1 MSETITEHEAVEAA
15 VVDSDAETVSD
26 EQLIAMLIDRAR
38 SDGLQLTGEGG
49 LLQQLTKRVL
59 ESALEGEIT
68 DHVGY
73 DKHDAVGRNSG
84 NSRNGTRSKTV
95 LTDVG
100 PVEVK
105 VPRDTA
111 GTFEPQLV
119 KKRQHR
125 LTGVDEM
132 VLSLSVK
139 GLTHGEISAHLAE
152 VYGAEVSKQTI
163 TTITDKV
170 MEGMAEWQARP
181 LDRVYPVVFVDAINV
196 KIRDGK
202 VANRPI
208 YVAMAVTVEGTRDIL
223 GIWAG
228 DGGEGAKHWLQVFT
242 ELKNRG
248 VEDVLMLV
256 CDGLKG
262 LPDAVET
269 VWPRTVV
276 QTCIVHLIRN
286 SLRYCARQDWGK
298 VAKDLKPVYT
308 APSEAAATERFLEFS
323 EKWGAKYPAVIKLW
337 SDAWAEMVPFPS
349 FDVEIRKVI
358 CSTNAI
364 ESVNARIRKAV
375 RARGHFPSEGAALK
389 CVHMALMSLD
399 PTCKGRHR
407 WTMRWRAPLNAFQIA
422 FEGRLTPTSH

>member
-1 MSETITEHEAVEAA
+1 
-15 VVDSDAETVSD
+15 
-26 EQLIAMLIDRAR
+26 MLVDRAR
-38 SDGLQLTGEGG
+38 TDGLQLTGEGG

-73 DKHDAVGRNSG
+73 DKHDATGRNSG

-111 GTFEPQLV
+111 GTFEPQIV
-119 KKRQHR
+119 KKRQRR
-125 LTGVDEM
+125 LTGIDEM
-132 VLSLSVK
+132 VLSLSAK

-152 VYGAEVSKQTI
+152 VYGASVSKQTI

-170 MEGMAEWQARP
+170 MEGMAEWQSRP

-196 KIRDGK
+196 KIRDGQ

-208 YVAMAVTVEGTRDIL
+208 YLAMAVTVEGTREIL

-242 ELKNRG
+242 ELRNRG

-286 SLRYCARQDWGK
+286 SIRYVARQDWDK
-298 VAKDLKPVYT
+298 VAKDLRPVYT
-308 APSEAAATERFLEFS
+308 APSEAAATERLLEFS
-323 EKWGAKYPAVIKLW
+323 EKWGTKYPAVIKMW
-337 SDAWAEMVPFPS
+337 SDAWAEMVPFLS

-375 RARGHFPSEGAALK
+375 RARGHFPSENAALK
-389 CVHMALMSLD
+389 CVYMALMSLD
-399 PTCKGRHR
+399 PTGKGRRR
-407 WTMRWRAPLNAFQIA
+407 WTMRWKVPLNAFQIA
-422 FEGRLTPTSH
+422 FEGRLTPTTSH

>member
-1 MSETITEHEAVEAA
+1 
-15 VVDSDAETVSD
+15 
-26 EQLIAMLIDRAR
+26 MLVDRAR

-73 DKHDAVGRNSG
+73 DKHDAAGRGSG

-111 GTFEPQLV
+111 GTFEPQIV
-119 KKRQHR
+119 RKRQRR

-132 VLSLSVK
+132 VLSLSAK

-170 MEGMAEWQARP
+170 MEGMADWQARP

-286 SLRYCARQDWGK
+286 SIRYCARQDWDK
-298 VAKDLKPVYT
+298 VAKDLKLVYT

-323 EKWGAKYPAVIKLW
+323 EKWGSKYPAVIKLW
-337 SDAWAEMVPFPS
+337 SDAWAEMVPFLS

-375 RARGHFPSEGAALK
+375 RARGHFPSEAAALK
-389 CVHMALMSLD
+389 CVYMALMSLD
-399 PTCKGRHR
+399 PTGKGRRR
-407 WTMRWRAPLNAFQIA
+407 WTMRWKAPLNAFQIA
-422 FEGRLTPTSH
+422 FEGRLTPT

>member
-1 MSETITEHEAVEAA
+1 MWVADRGFTSATNRRALMRGGGDHIIGEKLRTGSPEVRAA
-15 VVDSDAETVSD
+15 LSRQGRYATVRDNLQVKEVNIGTD
-26 EQLIAMLIDRAR
+26 E
-38 SDGLQLTGEGG
+38 
-49 LLQQLTKRVL
+49 QLTKRVL

-73 DKHDAVGRNSG
+73 DKHDAGGRNSG
-84 NSRNGTRSKTV
+84 NSLNGTCSKTV

-119 KKRQHR
+119 KKRQRR

-132 VLSLSVK
+132 VLSLSAK

-163 TTITDKV
+163 STITDSV
-170 MEGMAEWQARP
+170 MKGMAEWQARP
-181 LDRVYPVVFVDAINV
+181 LDRVYPVVFVEAINV

-208 YVAMAVTVEGTRDIL
+208 YVAIAVTVEGTRDIL

-242 ELKNRG
+242 ELKNRDI
-248 VEDVLMLV
+248 ENVLMLV

-269 VWPRTVV
+269 VWPRTAV

-286 SLRYCARQDWGK
+286 SIRYSPARTGTRS
-298 VAKDLKPVYT
+298 PRT
-308 APSEAAATERFLEFS
+308 ASPSTPR
-323 EKWGAKYPAVIKLW
+323 
-337 SDAWAEMVPFPS
+337 
-349 FDVEIRKVI
+349 
-358 CSTNAI
+358 
-364 ESVNARIRKAV
+364 
-375 RARGHFPSEGAALK
+375 RARPPRPNGSWSSRRHGQQVSGRDQAVVRRLGRDGALPN
-389 CVHMALMSLD
+389 LS
-399 PTCKGRHR
+399 
-407 WTMRWRAPLNAFQIA
+407 
-422 FEGRLTPTSH
+422 TSRSARSSAARTGLGA